1 MAPRPFR
8 LTIGQGQVL
17 RAFLLDGAD
26 NATIARRCGIK
37 PDTAKGHMREV
48 LKTAGVSNRAALA
61 LAVERGELVPVVPI
75 RHQSPVVKVLD
86 LAA

>member
-17 RAFLLDGAD
+17 RAFLIDGAD

-37 PDTAKGHMREV
+37 LDTVKTHMRLI
-48 LKTAGVSNRAALA
+48 LKSAGVHNRATLA
-61 LAVERGELVPVVPI
+61 LAVERGEIVPI
-75 RHQSPVVKVLD
+75 VPICKQSRVVKVLD